1 MGIGYERLTGTACTV
16 KLLRSSRGLSGRIN
30 CAEVSS
36 FIYDIIAENQK
47 DDARKLLSSSLKV
60 RKFLLNDNLGGFVN
74 TLRKYITGEL
84 IDNFIEQLIEKYTTE
99 EHRKAFIQEVCE
111 VVLDPFPPLKIA
123 QKFSQLLNKKHV
135 TEKSE
140 EQQVT
145 EVPQTTEDQ
154 QVATEVPQ
162 VTEKQQNTKKQQ
174 VMNEDGDTAL
184 HLAAMKDDLNT
195 VKYLVEKGVEVDVK
209 NKYGATPLH
218 VASIRGNLEIAQF
231 LLDHGADVNAQV
243 VNGLTPLNWATIHD
257 HPAIVKLLL
266 DHCADVNIKEGES
279 DAAYDFG
286 YGRTPLISAVVACN
300 TEVARLLL
308 DNGADVSIK
317 GRGLTALDFA
327 NTNKDKCPEML
338 ALLKDGNIKNSDSRS
353 HCTFTMAT
361 SSATKPSFFISSML
375 NWVEAS
381 TTAALSSIFQGTP
394 ALPFAQQPIT
404 YSGENS
410 ISSSQVGFG
419 GMAFLAD
426 VATRKFTGQKYSR
439 PLDDSLLTL
448 EQIKERRLSA
458 IEKDVKMAISKFEKL
473 DQCPRSSLSSTT
485 ISKGMDY
492 QKSF

>member
-1 MGIGYERLTGTACTV
+1 MTIGQSDGIRKDNSIDYDEVGRLIDDIVNTSDKFDRV
-16 KLLRSSRGLSGRIN
+16 KRDLRSSFLEKIIKTLQRVDKESLKKAGEKAYSKLRKLMLRIKHAWN
-30 CAEVSS
+30 RLNTKENREKAKDVAQE
-36 FIYDIIAENQK
+36 IAEYFDDYDYILYNKTLQK
-47 DDARKLLSSSLKV
+47 ATTPI
-60 RKFLLNDNLGGFVN
+60 N
-74 TLRKYITGEL
+74 TVVES
-84 IDNFIEQLIEKYTTE
+84 QQPTTE
-99 EHRKAFIQEVCE
+99 SSRAQQGAAAQINIQEGNFKSFIQEILE
-111 VVLDPFPPLKIA
+111 IISDLPPEFKEKI
-123 QKFSQLLNKKHV
+123 SEILNNLFE
-135 TEKSE
+135 TS
-140 EQQVT
+140 EQQIT

-174 VMNEDGDTAL
+174 VMNKDGDTAL

-257 HPAIVKLLL
+257 HLAMVKLLL

-300 TEVARLLL
+300 TEIARLLL

-361 SSATKPSFFISSML
+361 SSATKPSF
-375 NWVEAS
+375 
-381 TTAALSSIFQGTP
+381 
-394 ALPFAQQPIT
+394 
-404 YSGENS
+404 
-410 ISSSQVGFG
+410 
-419 GMAFLAD
+419 
-426 VATRKFTGQKYSR
+426 
-439 PLDDSLLTL
+439 LL
-448 EQIKERRLSA
+448 
-458 IEKDVKMAISKFEKL
+458 VV
-473 DQCPRSSLSSTT
+473 C
-485 ISKGMDY
+485 
-492 QKSF
+492 